1 MRRRR
6 RRGFTLVELL
16 VVITIISMLMAL
28 LLPAV
33 QSAREAARR
42 ATCMNNQKQ
51 LTLATQ
57 LFEGAQGELPGYRDT
72 VGDNVVTTWLV
83 PLFPY
88 LERADLY
95 RRWRDGNTQPVYMK
109 IVTCPS
115 NPPET
120 TSPGSTPLGY
130 VVNCGMLDDE
140 TDSNGMPMEHT
151 PANSTDVRANGMFF
165 YHYRDSNGQR
175 LGTRTSFDY
184 VSQRDGTS
192 TTLLLSENV
201 QAYTWTAA
209 NTHATNCETLVG
221 FRWVTGTPATGSG
234 YKINDGVNVT
244 QDPSSP
250 NVALARPSSFH
261 SGGVIAS
268 FCDGHQYFLREDI
281 DYGVYQH
288 LMTPDSYL
296 ATGVTTVLDEGS
308 Y

>member
-72 VGDNVVTTWLV
+72 VGTNVVTTWLV

-88 LERADLY
+88 LERAELY
-95 RRWRDGNTQPVYMK
+95 RRWREGNPQNVYYK
-109 IVTCPS
+109 LGTCPS

-130 VVNCGMLDDE
+130 VVNCGRE
-140 TDSNGMPMEHT
+140 DSE
-151 PANSTDVRANGMFF
+151 NSGVFVEPSYNNNDVRANGMFF
-165 YHYRDSNGQR
+165 FHYRDTSTGQR

-221 FRWVTGTPATGSG
+221 FRWVTGTPTTGSG
-234 YKINDGVNVT
+234 YKINDGVNAT
-244 QDPSSP
+244 QDPASP
-250 NVALARPSSFH
+250 TSAYARPSSFH

-281 DYGVYQH
+281 DYYVYQH
-288 LMTPDSYL
+288 LMTPDSHL
-296 ATGVTTVLDEGS
+296 ATGMTSVLDEGS

>member
-1 MRRRR
+1 MKRRL

-42 ATCMNNQKQ
+42 GTCMNNQHQ

-57 LFEGAQGELPGYRDT
+57 QFEAARGELPGYRDT
-72 VGDNVVTTWLV
+72 VGSTASTWLV
-83 PLFPY
+83 PLFPH
-88 LERADLY
+88 LERSDLY
-95 RRWRDGNTQPVYMK
+95 RAWRENGVQYKYIK

-120 TSPGSTPLGY
+120 TSAGSTPLGY
-130 VVNCGMLDDE
+130 VVNCGRED
-140 TDSNGMPMEHT
+140 TQ
-151 PANSTDVRANGMFF
+151 NSGVFVEPDYSGNDVRANGMFF
-165 YHYRDSNGQR
+165 FHYLNSTTGQR
-175 LGTRTSFDY
+175 QGTRTSFDY

-209 NTHATNCETLVG
+209 NTHPDYCETLVG
-221 FRWVTGTPATGSG
+221 FRWTTGTPSLGTG
-234 YKINDGVNVT
+234 YRINDQVNAI
-244 QDPSSP
+244 QNPSSP
-250 NVALARPSSFH
+250 TSAYARPSSFH
-261 SGGVIAS
+261 SGGVVAS

-288 LMTPDSYL
+288 LMTPDSNS
-296 ATGVTTVLDEGS
+296 AGISGVLDEGS
-308 Y
+308 F

>member
-1 MRRRR
+1 MNRRQ

-33 QSAREAARR
+33 QSARESARR
-42 ATCMNNQKQ
+42 GVCMNNQKQ

-57 LFEGAQGELPGYRDT
+57 QYEGAQGELPGYRDT
-72 VGDNVVTTWLV
+72 VGNNVATSWLV

-95 RRWRDGNTQPVYMK
+95 RRWREGNPQSVYLK

-130 VVNCGMLDDE
+130 VVNCGQQDNNNVE
-140 TDSNGMPMEHT
+140 PN
-151 PANSTDVRANGMFF
+151 PANGTDVRANGMFF
-165 YHYRDSNGQR
+165 YHYRDGNGQR
-175 LGTRTSFDY
+175 QGTRTSFDY
-184 VSQRDGTS
+184 VSQRDGTA

-201 QAYTWTAA
+201 QASTWTEVGQ
-209 NTHATNCETLVG
+209 NCETLVG
-221 FRWVTGTPATGSG
+221 FRWVFRSITAGTG
-234 YKINDGVNVT
+234 YRINDSVNVT
-244 QDPSSP
+244 QNPSSP
-250 NVALARPSSFH
+250 NVAFARPSSFH

-281 DYGVYQH
+281 SYSVYQH
-288 LMTPDSYL
+288 LMTPDSNL
-296 ATGVTTVLDEGS
+296 AGIAGVLDEGE